1 MTTQMRELVAEM
13 EGVTKEDIGRK
24 VKSESISAFRHG
36 EIAEVIGW
44 GLDIEKKRPV
54 YFIRFNNNECDTIPA
69 GKYFK
74 DSGFEFTD

>member
-1 MTTQMRELVAEM
+1 MTTEMREFVAEM
-13 EGVTKEDIGRK
+13 EGVAKEDIGRK
-24 VKSESISAFRHG
+24 VKSKSVVAFRHG
-36 EIAEVIGW
+36 EIAEIVGW

-54 YFIRFNNNECDTIPA
+54 YHIRFDNNECDTIPA